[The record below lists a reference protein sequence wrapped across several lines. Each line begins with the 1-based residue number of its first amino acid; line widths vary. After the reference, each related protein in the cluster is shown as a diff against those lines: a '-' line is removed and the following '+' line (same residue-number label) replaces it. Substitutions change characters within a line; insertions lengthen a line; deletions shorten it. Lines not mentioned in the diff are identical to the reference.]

1 MLLIE
6 PDPDLART
14 WAQEFTNASHDV
26 IVTNSIREAI
36 ASIRD
41 GGVDVVVL
49 DSYDGSAGIL
59 EFVAALQRLPDA
71 PPIVLVSSRPD
82 GPSISARIGAATFV
96 AKPCDADELVREV
109 GRIAGMMVRSVMP
122 MDFSIDE
129 ETTGQDMRAFE

>member
-1 MLLIE
+1 MIE
-6 PDPDLART
+6 PDPDLARI
-14 WAQEFTNASHDV
+14 WAHEFTVSSHDV

-59 EFVAALQRLPDA
+59 EFVSALQKLPDS

-82 GPSISARIGAATFV
+82 GPSISARIGAATFI
-96 AKPCDADELVREV
+96 AKPCDAAELVREV
-109 GRIAGMMVRSVMP
+109 GRIAGMMVRSVKP
-122 MDFSIDE
+122 MDFSFDE
-129 ETTGQDMRAFE
+129 EPTGQDLRAFE